1 MRYIPT
7 DEQVGD
13 VLTKAL
19 SLPKFSYFRSKLN
32 VISRPLSLRGDVK
45 EAHICSQAE
54 DHRAE
59 DHSSF
64 YNQLQVYDMYC
75 QLAPGGYVAAC
86 THTRDKFVNQF
97 VIS

>member
-1 MRYIPT
+1 MALICSN
-7 DEQVGD
+7 GIL
-13 VLTKAL
+13 VL
-19 SLPKFSYFRSKLN
+19 
-32 VISRPLSLRGDVK
+32 VK

-64 YNQLQVYDMYC
+64 YNQLQVDDMYC